1 MSGYDHK
8 NGWGYS
14 NSCKIDY
21 FLYYSATMATETT
34 NSAPFAV
41 IATGGKQYVVHAG
54 DTIEVELLHDYK
66 EGDVIEFDTVLM
78 TDNGKEAK
86 IGTPN
91 TGTKVKAI
99 YLGET
104 KGPKLT
110 IVRYKA
116 KSNRDRRIGHRQHYA
131 KLKIEAVI

>member
-1 MSGYDHK
+1 
-8 NGWGYS
+8 
-14 NSCKIDY
+14 
-21 FLYYSATMATETT
+21 MATETKT
-34 NSAPFAV
+34 AAPFAV

-54 DTIEVELLHDYK
+54 DVLEVELL
-66 EGDVIEFDTVLM
+66 GDQKTGDKIEFDTVLM
-78 TDNGKEAK
+78 TDNGSVST
-86 IGTPN
+86 IGTPT
-91 TGTKVKAI
+91 TGTKVQAT

-131 KLKIEAVI
+131 EVKIDTI